1 MQCARRPSSPPSTHL
16 TVLMPGSRRD
26 EQTVA
31 GSASVRPCRR
41 RVLDRL
47 PGVPGRRGR
56 PDRVPGCAC
65 PADRWTGDRTSGRRV
80 VPARWARGA
89 GRRRCSPS
97 SSGAPEF
104 NQFVIE
110 LASVGGFRTGRVPG
124 TVDSILASV
133 DPLVQGR
140 CALRRPRVCRP
151 RPGRRG
157 GPLVAPS
164 SRYPWLLSW
173 RAGDSSEHVRAL
185 VDPASSPAGPADRNP
200 APARD

>member
-1 MQCARRPSSPPSTHL
+1 MQRARRPPSSPGPSTHL
-16 TVLMPGSRRD
+16 TVLMPGSLRD
-26 EQTVA
+26 GQTVA

-41 RVLDRL
+41 RLLDRL
-47 PGVPGRRGR
+47 LGTPGRRGR

-65 PADRWTGDRTSGRRV
+65 PADRWTGDRTWESGGQRLGPDHSGRRV

-104 NQFVIE
+104 CAALVR
-110 LASVGGFRTGRVPG
+110 ADRGRDGV
-124 TVDSILASV
+124 A
-133 DPLVQGR
+133 GR
-140 CALRRPRVCRP
+140 WWLLRH
-151 RPGRRG
+151 GIRG
-157 GPLVAPS
+157 S
-164 SRYPWLLSW
+164 LSW

-185 VDPASSPAGPADRNP
+185 VEGASSPAGSADWNP